1 MLKRDPQ
8 CPLPLAGRGLGVAV
22 SALGPEIGAPTPD
35 PSPRGGGERSE

>member
-8 CPLPLAGRGLGVAV
+8 CPLPLAGIGLAV
-22 SALGPEIGAPTPD
+22 SALGPEVGAPTPD